1 MEVPAVAEDEGLFYF
16 LKLPVSNHLEWVNLK
31 INVFGKYLGAS
42 YEGYEDVTHLLVA
55 IEARRN

>member
-1 MEVPAVAEDEGLFYF
+1 MAEDEGLFYF

-42 YEGYEDVTHLLVA
+42 YEGYEDVTHLLMA